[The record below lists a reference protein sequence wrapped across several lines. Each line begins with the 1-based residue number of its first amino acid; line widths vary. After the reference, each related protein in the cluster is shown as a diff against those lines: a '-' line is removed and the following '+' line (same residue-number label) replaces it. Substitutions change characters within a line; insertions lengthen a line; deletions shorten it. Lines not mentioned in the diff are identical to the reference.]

1 MRGIGLLL
9 RRPGCPSLASVSS
22 LSSRRLWFS
31 STRSTLCPHQTQVT
45 QQQQGEGVLKG
56 SKKRQ
61 AEDKWKLPNSPC
73 RTRFAPSPTGYL
85 HLGSLRTAL
94 FNYLLAKATG
104 GQFILRIEDT
114 DQTRLVHDAEQRLF
128 DDLRWAGLSWDEGPD
143 VQGPYGPYRQSERLL
158 LYDEHA
164 NQLIR
169 EGKAY
174 RCFCS
179 PENLER
185 HKQAAHESGESTA
198 YPGTCRNVSLEE
210 SDDRAAKGEKYAV
223 RFKSSD
229 KPIIIEDILYTRY
242 RKREPEEDFIIRKRD
257 GFPTYHFANI
267 VDDRAMK
274 ITHVIRGAEWLIST
288 PKHVELYNA
297 FGWEPPKFA
306 HVGLLVDKERQKLSK
321 RHKGVDMSWYKDNQ
335 IPPEALLNFAVLL
348 GWSQKSGEPDFMT
361 LQDMVD
367 RFSFKFSK
375 GDIVVSFDKLP
386 YLHEKH
392 FEHLLRQEPPNL
404 PRLQSYLI
412 NPIRDMITAVEDAR
426 AETPKGAL
434 EETTLHNIP
443 LPSLA
448 SPVPQTQESPASAQD
463 YILRALRTAKSIKPD
478 LELFLS
484 QNRYAFWTIPPSVLS
499 KNFDE
504 TPSLQHAKLDGE
516 EARPS
521 VVMRFIVEQLSDI
534 VSSKGE
540 EGSPEEKKAEAE
552 EWTAERIKPVV
563 DATVKAVS
571 VSDPETGEPI
581 KGAGGYKFLRWALLA
596 GDHGP
601 GLVSVMELLGRK
613 ETMKRL
619 ITSYKIALEKEKAEN
634 EGGGSG
640 TMDAVA
646 TGLGLALFDLF

>member
-1 MRGIGLLL
+1 M
-9 RRPGCPSLASVSS
+9 
-22 LSSRRLWFS
+22 
-31 STRSTLCPHQTQVT
+31 
-45 QQQQGEGVLKG
+45 VL
-56 SKKRQ
+56 
-61 AEDKWKLPNSPC
+61 ELI
-73 RTRFAPSPTGYL
+73 T
-85 HLGSLRTAL
+85 
-94 FNYLLAKATG
+94 
-104 GQFILRIEDT
+104 DT
-114 DQTRLVHDAEQRLF
+114 I
-128 DDLRWAGLSWDEGPD
+128 
-143 VQGPYGPYRQSERLL
+143 QSERLA

-179 PENLER
+179 PEDLER
-185 HKQAAHESGESTA
+185 HKQAAHESGESTV

-210 SDDRAAKGEKYAV
+210 SDDRASRGEKYAV

-361 LQDMVD
+361 LQDMID

-404 PRLQSYLI
+404 PHLQSYLI
-412 NPIRDMITAVEDAR
+412 NPIEKMMTAVEDAR
-426 AETPKGAL
+426 VGTPAGAL
-434 EETTLHNIP
+434 EETTVHNIP
-443 LPSLA
+443 LVSLDL
-448 SPVPQTQESPASAQD
+448 PVPQISESPASAQD
-463 YILRALRTAKSIKPD
+463 YILHALRTAKSVKPD

-484 QNRYAFWTIPPSVLS
+484 QNRYAFWTIPPTVLS
-499 KNFDE
+499 QNFDD
-504 TPSLQHAKLDGE
+504 TPSLLHATLDGE
-516 EARPS
+516 AASPS

-540 EGSPEEKKAEAE
+540 EGSAEEKKAEAE
-552 EWTAERIKPVV
+552 EWTAEKIKPVV

-613 ETMKRL
+613 ETMERL
-619 ITSYKIALEKEKAEN
+619 ITAYKVALEKEGKEKDDAKS
-634 EGGGSG
+634 GS
-640 TMDAVA
+640 VA
-646 TGLGLALFDLF
+646 TDAIATGIGFALFDLF

>member
-1 MRGIGLLL
+1 
-9 RRPGCPSLASVSS
+9 
-22 LSSRRLWFS
+22 
-31 STRSTLCPHQTQVT
+31 
-45 QQQQGEGVLKG
+45 
-56 SKKRQ
+56 
-61 AEDKWKLPNSPC
+61 
-73 RTRFAPSPTGYL
+73 
-85 HLGSLRTAL
+85 
-94 FNYLLAKATG
+94 
-104 GQFILRIEDT
+104 
-114 DQTRLVHDAEQRLF
+114 
-128 DDLRWAGLSWDEGPD
+128 
-143 VQGPYGPYRQSERLL
+143 
-158 LYDEHA
+158 
-164 NQLIR
+164 
-169 EGKAY
+169 
-174 RCFCS
+174 
-179 PENLER
+179 
-185 HKQAAHESGESTA
+185 
-198 YPGTCRNVSLEE
+198 
-210 SDDRAAKGEKYAV
+210 
-223 RFKSSD
+223 
-229 KPIIIEDILYTRY
+229 
-242 RKREPEEDFIIRKRD
+242 
-257 GFPTYHFANI
+257 
-267 VDDRAMK
+267 
-274 ITHVIRGAEWLIST
+274 
-288 PKHVELYNA
+288 
-297 FGWEPPKFA
+297 
-306 HVGLLVDKERQKLSK
+306 
-321 RHKGVDMSWYKDNQ
+321 MSWYKDNQ

-434 EETTLHNIP
+434 EETSVHNIP

-463 YILRALRTAKSIKPD
+463 YILHALRTAKSIKPD

-516 EARPS
+516 EASPS

-540 EGSPEEKKAEAE
+540 EGSPEEKKAEVE
-552 EWTAERIKPVV
+552 EWTAERIKSVV

-601 GLVSVMELLGRK
+601 GLVSVMQLLGRK

-619 ITSYKIALEKEKAEN
+619 ITSYKVALEKEKAEN
-634 EGGGSG
+634 GKSGSG

>member
-1 MRGIGLLL
+1 M
-9 RRPGCPSLASVSS
+9 
-22 LSSRRLWFS
+22 
-31 STRSTLCPHQTQVT
+31 
-45 QQQQGEGVLKG
+45 
-56 SKKRQ
+56 
-61 AEDKWKLPNSPC
+61 
-73 RTRFAPSPTGYL
+73 
-85 HLGSLRTAL
+85 
-94 FNYLLAKATG
+94 
-104 GQFILRIEDT
+104 
-114 DQTRLVHDAEQRLF
+114 
-128 DDLRWAGLSWDEGPD
+128 
-143 VQGPYGPYRQSERLL
+143 
-158 LYDEHA
+158 
-164 NQLIR
+164 
-169 EGKAY
+169 
-174 RCFCS
+174 
-179 PENLER
+179 
-185 HKQAAHESGESTA
+185 
-198 YPGTCRNVSLEE
+198 
-210 SDDRAAKGEKYAV
+210 

-321 RHKGVDMSWYKDNQ
+321 RHKGVDMSWYKDNN

-361 LQDMVD
+361 LQDMID

-392 FEHLLRQEPPNL
+392 FEHLIRQEPPNL

-412 NPIRDMITAVEDAR
+412 NPIRGMMTTVEDAR
-426 AETPKGAL
+426 AGTPAGAL
-434 EETTLHNIP
+434 EEATIHNIP
-443 LPSLA
+443 LQSLA
-448 SPVPQTQESPASAQD
+448 SPVPQIQESRASAQD
-463 YILRALRTAKSIKPD
+463 YILHALRTAKSVKPD

-484 QNRYAFWTIPPSVLS
+484 QNRYAFWTIPDSVLS
-499 KNFDE
+499 QNFDE
-504 TPSLQHAKLDGE
+504 TPSLQDATLDGE
-516 EARPS
+516 AASPS
-521 VVMRFIVEQLSDI
+521 VVMRFIVEQLSDL

-540 EGSPEEKKAEAE
+540 EGSPEEKQAETE
-552 EWTAERIKPVV
+552 EWTVEKIKPVV
-563 DATVKAVS
+563 DGTVKAVS

-619 ITSYKIALEKEKAEN
+619 VTAYKVALEKEQDQNA
-634 EGGGSG
+634 GGSG
-640 TMDAVA
+640 SVASDAVA
-646 TGLGLALFDLF
+646 GGLGLALFDLFT